1 MLFTCVAA
9 LRVSSVKESRLSLTT
24 TVLCSLCPLILIAVF
39 VACIYWLYR
48 QRTQRFVQQQ
58 RQPCTADDSPVSS
71 LLGHTALTPACSPVT
86 CSDARLV
93 EVKARGRFGTLWKAQ
108 LSSSETVAVKV
119 FPVHGRQSWMSEQL
133 FYALPRVSDCPN
145 ILQFIGA
152 ESRDAA
158 GLWLIT
164 EYHDVGSLG
173 GYLKCH
179 TLSLGQLASVA
190 VSVTNGLSFL
200 HADVDSK
207 PSVAHRDIKSQ
218 NVLLRRDMSA
228 CIADFGLAL
237 ILDGQS
243 SDAFPQVCHL
253 LCTLS

>member
-1 MLFTCVAA
+1 M
-9 LRVSSVKESRLSLTT
+9 T

-48 QRTQRFVQQQ
+48 QRTQRFVRQQQ
-58 RQPCTADDSPVSS
+58 ACSADDSPVSS
-71 LLGHTALTPACSPVT
+71 LLGHTALTPTCSPVT

-93 EVKARGRFGTLWKAQ
+93 EVKARGRFGTVWKAQ
-108 LSSSETVAVKV
+108 LSSSDVVAVKV
-119 FPVHGRQSWMSEQL
+119 FPLHGRQSWMSEQR
-133 FYALPRVSDCPN
+133 FYALPRVSDCAN
-145 ILQFIGA
+145 ILRFIGA
-152 ESRDAA
+152 ESRDDA

-173 GYLKCH
+173 DYLKCH

-200 HADVDSK
+200 HSDADGK
-207 PSVAHRDIKSQ
+207 PSVAHRDIKSH
-218 NVLLRRDMSA
+218 NVLLRRNMSA

-243 SDAFPQVCHL
+243 SDAFPQVCD
-253 LCTLS
+253 LCTLTCLFIK